1 MEKTKYDMAVDVM
14 AALLNISVEKA
25 NELAENGHGEFKHL
39 MKSKKSYLEG
49 MHKKAL
55 DVLFQR
61 GSK

>member
-1 MEKTKYDMAVDVM
+1 MKKTKYDMSVDVM

-39 MKSKKSYLEG
+39 MKAKKSYLEE

-55 DVLFQR
+55 DVLAEK
-61 GSK
+61 STI